1 MNHPEFMPFNSVEMD
16 GGFPAG
22 SDIMP
27 YHLGGGGPSPFQNSL
42 VAESN
47 INAVVEANNSTSAVA
62 PKSPAKIKRQDVV
75 GWF

>member
-1 MNHPEFMPFNSVEMD
+1 MD

-27 YHLGGGGPSPFQNSL
+27 YHMPGGHNPFQNSL

-47 INAVVEANNSTSAVA
+47 INAVVDANNSTSAVA
-62 PKSPAKIKRQDVV
+62 PKAPAKIKRQDVV

>member
-1 MNHPEFMPFNSVEMD
+1 MNHPEFMPFNSVEVD

-27 YHLGGGGPSPFQNSL
+27 YHMPGGHNPFQNSL

-47 INAVVEANNSTSAVA
+47 INAVVDANNSTSAVA
-62 PKSPAKIKRQDVV
+62 PKAPAKIKRQDVV